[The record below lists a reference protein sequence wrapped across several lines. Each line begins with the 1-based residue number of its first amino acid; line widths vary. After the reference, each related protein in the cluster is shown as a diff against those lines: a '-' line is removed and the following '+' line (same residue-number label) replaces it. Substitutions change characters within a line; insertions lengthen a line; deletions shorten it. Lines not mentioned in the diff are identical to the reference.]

1 MKKKISLTVLDGP
14 DRGATFSFTEGACHV
29 GRGRGELTLSDKKI
43 SGKHFRVYLAGDKVM
58 VEDLGSTNGTFL
70 AGRKL
75 EKPEVL
81 KNMDT
86 LFAGLSKIGIAIL
99 DDLSSFKEQ
108 NSEPKDFATDAN
120 FISQSSEIINID
132 DLDSSKDDEVLDG
145 LFEDS
150 VAGVLSAKTAHVS
163 QSEMAGLIEDEN
175 TIRAKALSAPKLPVS
190 EEMSAVV
197 SEPSE
202 SSEEVVL
209 PSDDA
214 VYRETGIERIS
225 NLIKDELDT
234 FSQWDNP
241 KVASASPAEVV
252 PRVKVK
258 LKLRRGPEGAGSVD
272 CSQSVTTFGRK
283 DVDVR
288 LNDLDVSRKHTAV
301 EIVSGDKVFVRDLG
315 STNGTF
321 VNGKKISHQEVKSGD
336 LVQLGQTVFEI
347 AIEGAKKSR
356 V

>member
-1 MKKKISLTVLDGP
+1 MKKVSLTVLDGP

-29 GRGRGELTLSDKKI
+29 GRGRGELVLSDKKI
-43 SGKHFRVYLAGDKVM
+43 SGKHFRVYLSAEKVM

-86 LFAGLSKIGIAIL
+86 LFAGLSKISVAIV
-99 DDLSSFKEQ
+99 DDLSSFKER
-108 NSEPKDFATDAN
+108 NSEPGDFSTDSN
-120 FISQSSEIINID
+120 FISQSSEIINVD

-150 VAGVLSAKTAHVS
+150 VVGALSAKTAHVS
-163 QSEMAGLIEDEN
+163 QSEIADMIEDED
-175 TIRAKALSAPKLPVS
+175 TIRAKSLGAVKKTTAEASDHEDSKPELLKEDVDLPS
-190 EEMSAVV
+190 EE
-197 SEPSE
+197 
-202 SSEEVVL
+202 
-209 PSDDA
+209 A
-214 VYRETGIERIS
+214 VYRETGIQRIS

-241 KVASASPAEVV
+241 KVSTESPASIV

-258 LKLRRGPEGAGSVD
+258 LKLRRGPEGVSSVD
-272 CSQSVTTFGRK
+272 CSQPVTTFGRK

-301 EIVSGDKVFVRDLG
+301 EIVGGDKVFVRDLG

-321 VNGKKISHQEVKSGD
+321 VNGKKISHQEVKAGD
-336 LVQLGQTVFEI
+336 LIQLGQTVFEV

>member
-1 MKKKISLTVLDGP
+1 MKKVSLTVLDGP
-14 DRGATFSFTEGACHV
+14 DRGATFSFTEGVCHV
-29 GRGRGELTLSDKKI
+29 GRGRGELVLSDKKI
-43 SGKHFRVYLAGDKVM
+43 SGKHLRVYLSEGKVM

-75 EKPEVL
+75 ERPEVL

-86 LFAGLSKIGIAIL
+86 LFAGLSKIGVSIL

-108 NSEPKDFATDAN
+108 NSMSSDSGTDSN
-120 FISQSSEIINID
+120 FISQSSEIINVD

-150 VAGVLSAKTAHVS
+150 VVDALSAKTAHVS
-163 QSEMAGLIEDEN
+163 QSEIADMIEDED
-175 TIRAKALSAPKLPVS
+175 TIRAKSPGVSKKLAPEVLDHKDSTPEALRGDVEL
-190 EEMSAVV
+190 
-197 SEPSE
+197 PSE
-202 SSEEVVL
+202 
-209 PSDDA
+209 DA

-241 KVASASPAEVV
+241 KVSTESPAAVV

-258 LKLRRGPEGAGSVD
+258 LKLRRGPEGVSSVD
-272 CSQSVTTFGRK
+272 CSQPVTTFGRK

-301 EIVSGDKVFVRDLG
+301 EIVGGDRVFVRDLG

-321 VNGKKISHQEVKSGD
+321 VNGKKISHQEVNAGD
-336 LVQLGQTVFEI
+336 LIQLGQTVFEV

-356 V
+356 T